1 MLRHVDKKFEKNFIY
16 MRTILN
22 SHLTFFL
29 ETFINRS
36 SIEFVLFVFFM
47 RLERAMSMSQ
57 SLLEMAKDLVMT
69 MIQAGALAPEDMQQQ
84 LQKTHRSLLEL
95 KSLEEVSE
103 GDGTASEQG
112 AMTRVMSGELADWRK
127 SIKKYTIECLV
138 CGASFKQL
146 SVRHLRT
153 HELDPRSYRQRF
165 GIPRT
170 QPLSAK
176 ATTAVRKQIVQKS
189 RPWEKAPTYAKAQQE
204 KVSQSAPAKTS
215 RAKKASAATDA

>member
-1 MLRHVDKKFEKNFIY
+1 
-16 MRTILN
+16 
-22 SHLTFFL
+22 
-29 ETFINRS
+29 
-36 SIEFVLFVFFM
+36 
-47 RLERAMSMSQ
+47 
-57 SLLEMAKDLVMT
+57 MT
-69 MIQAGALAPEDMQQQ
+69 MIQVGALAPEDMQQE

-95 KSLEEVSE
+95 KSLEDVSE
-103 GDGTASEQG
+103 GDGAGSEAG
-112 AMTRVMSGELADWRK
+112 VMARVMSGAALVDWRK

-146 SVRHLRT
+146 SVRHLRN

-176 ATTAVRKQIVQKS
+176 ATTAVRKAIVQKS

-204 KVSQSAPAKTS
+204 KASQSAPAKTS
-215 RAKKASAATDA
+215 RAKKAPAAVDA